1 MKFESAIRRA
11 ALAVAAFTIAAFT
24 VAGVSGAHAADKKDK
39 PKPPPNQTIDSGSFG
54 IFINGRRVATETFH
68 IEQQNGNSVIRS
80 QLKATDSPD
89 SPTQKSELQLTSSA
103 ELLNYE
109 WSQSSGGSLTV
120 YPDNDFLKEKIT
132 TSATAKAAEQAFL
145 LPRTSPILDN
155 NFFVHREVLAWRFLN
170 GICQESGGDMKCK
183 KEPAD
188 FGTLIPQDR
197 TSMSVHMEL
206 IGNEKVTIHG
216 VERELMHLNL
226 SGEGYQW
233 ALWVDNHDHFKLM
246 RVSIPA
252 DNTLVDRD

>member
-1 MKFESAIRRA
+1 MKFETSIRRA
-11 ALAVAAFTIAAFT
+11 AVILFACSLLALPC
-24 VAGVSGAHAADKKDK
+24 AHAAGNLALDKKDK
-39 PKPPPNQTIDSGSFG
+39 PKPPANQTIDSGSFG
-54 IFINGRRVATETFH
+54 IFINGKRVATETFH
-68 IEQQNGNSVIRS
+68 IEQENGNSVIKS
-80 QLKATDSPD
+80 QLKATGADD
-89 SPTQKSELQLTSSA
+89 APTQKSELRLSPSA

-120 YPDNDFLKEKIT
+120 YPDNDFLKEKIS
-132 TSATAKAAEQAFL
+132 TSASAKAAEQAFL

-155 NFFVHREVLAWRFLN
+155 NFFVHREVLAWRYLSA
-170 GICQESGGDMKCK
+170 ICQESGGAMKCK
-183 KEPAD
+183 QDPAD

-206 IGNEKVTIHG
+206 VGNEKVTIHG

-226 SGEGYQW
+226 SGDGYQW

-252 DNTLVDRD
+252 DNTLVERD